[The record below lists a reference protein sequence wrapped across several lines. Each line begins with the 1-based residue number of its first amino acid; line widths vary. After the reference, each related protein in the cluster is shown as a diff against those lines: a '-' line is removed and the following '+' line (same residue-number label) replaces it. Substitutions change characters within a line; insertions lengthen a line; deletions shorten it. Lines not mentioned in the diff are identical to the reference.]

1 MLVYHRI
8 HLALQTHDSVHGVY
22 FVIEQGERGFGYQ
35 QKICSYN
42 YSRMLIESICFA
54 QNNVSTLLS
63 MTDGVWLPLVTGR
76 HGKCRRQSGLVNY
89 VLVSK
94 SSRMFL
100 CWASWQLTCYVHMH
114 TASLRIPVFIG
125 IHTTIWTVK
134 ATWQSIS
141 SGKGWGK
148 PQMGYYTFK
157 EDQISYSLSIVG
169 TLR

>member
-1 MLVYHRI
+1 MTVSMKRNSSMNRGRGG
-8 HLALQTHDSVHGVY
+8 LAIAKKDGPSITEGCRWKA
-22 FVIEQGERGFGYQ
+22 FVL
-35 QKICSYN
+35 
-42 YSRMLIESICFA
+42 LI
-54 QNNVSTLLS
+54 NNVSTLLS
-63 MTDGVWLPLVTGR
+63 MTDGVWLSLVTWR
-76 HGKCRRQSGLVNY
+76 HGRRRSGLVN

-100 CWASWQLTCYVHMH
+100 CWGSWQLTCYFHMH

-134 ATWQSIS
+134 ATWQSIY
-141 SGKGWGK
+141 SGKGRGK
-148 PQMGYYTFK
+148 PQMGYYPFK